1 MLNPAPIATLNIE
14 KKKNMLLEEKKITF
28 SRFVFKYQIYTPVYN
43 IMSWQPLDAL
53 SELGGS

>member
-14 KKKNMLLEEKKITF
+14 KKKNMLTF